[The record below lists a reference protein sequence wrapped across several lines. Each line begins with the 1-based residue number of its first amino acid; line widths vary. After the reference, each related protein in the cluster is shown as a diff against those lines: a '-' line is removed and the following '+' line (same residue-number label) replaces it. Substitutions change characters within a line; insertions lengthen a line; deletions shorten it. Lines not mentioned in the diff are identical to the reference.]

1 MARDATAITA
11 AGSQIVFVNRFF
23 FPDHSATSQ
32 LLSDL
37 AFHLAAQGFEVRV
50 ITSRQRYDESSAALP
65 PRELIKGVQVHR
77 VWTSTFGRARLVG
90 RAIDYLS
97 FYAATSITLGISLK
111 QHDVV
116 VAKTDP

>member
-37 AFHLAAQGFEVRV
+37 AFHLAARGFDVRV
-50 ITSRQRYDESSAALP
+50 ITSRQRYDESKARLP
-65 PRELIKGVQVHR
+65 ARELVRGVQVQR
-77 VWTSTFGRARLVG
+77 VWTSTFGRTRLVG
-90 RAIDYLS
+90 RAIDYVS
-97 FYAATSITLGISLK
+97 FYVATAITL
-111 QHDVV
+111 
-116 VAKTDP
+116 